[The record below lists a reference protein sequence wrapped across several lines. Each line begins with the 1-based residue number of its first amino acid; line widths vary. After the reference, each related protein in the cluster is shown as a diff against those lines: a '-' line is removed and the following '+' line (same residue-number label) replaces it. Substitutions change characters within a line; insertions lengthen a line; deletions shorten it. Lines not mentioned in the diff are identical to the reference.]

1 MSTFLDALKGKNTKP
16 NTSTTTARRVKA
28 VQVPT
33 EVAMLQRKDYMGG
46 LTANNAVTHSTT
58 KSPLVDLFFQIG
70 SMRNVPAR
78 NRAEEFLKAYRA
90 NPLDALRMIFYAR
103 DVRGGQGERETFR
116 VMFRVLCLEDPAVAA
131 LNLHL
136 VPVYGRWDD
145 LYVTQGTTLEASAVS
160 LWATAIKA
168 KDGLACK
175 WAPREKSAR
184 SEWAL
189 RLRNHLGWNAK
200 AYRKFIAGNSKTVEQ
215 QMCAGDWET
224 ITYEHVPAQAMSR
237 LRKAFAKQDG
247 ERFTAFKG
255 AVKYGKTKINAGTAI
270 HPHEI
275 LAKMR
280 TSGTWGYSRN
290 AWGSGYGYS
299 GTATYKHDDTLELQW
314 NALKDFAGKS
324 GRQALVVADVSGSME
339 AQLSDSKAQMIDV
352 AIAIAV
358 YCGERLSGP
367 YKDHAVTFSDKPAL
381 VDFSGEKTLAAKATK
396 VGTSNWGGSTNLEAV
411 FDLILGAAMRFGLTQ
426 DELPSTLIVVSDME
440 FNSAGRGTNY
450 ATVAKKFAQAG
461 FRLPEVV
468 WWNVNARP
476 GNNPVTKHET
486 GTALIS
492 GYSPSILSQ
501 VLGADLMTPERIMRK
516 VLDGQRYEAVRIQS

>member
-1 MSTFLDALKGKNTKP
+1 MSRFMDALKGKTAR
-16 NTSTTTARRVKA
+16 TSSTTTPQRVKA
-28 VQVPT
+28 VKVPT
-33 EVAMLQRKDYMGG
+33 EVALLQRTDYTGG
-46 LTANNAVTHSTT
+46 RTANAAVTHST
-58 KSPLVDLFFQIG
+58 SQSALVDLFFQIG
-70 SMRNVPAR
+70 AMRNVPAR
-78 NRAEEFLKAYRA
+78 NRAEEFLKAYRL

-145 LYVTQGTTLEASAVS
+145 MYVTQGTTLEAGAVN

-189 RLRNHLGWNAK
+189 RLRNALGWSAK
-200 AYRKFIAGNSKTVEQ
+200 AYRKFIAANSKTVEQ
-215 QMCAGDWET
+215 AMCAGDWET

-237 LRKAFAKQDG
+237 LRKAFAKHDG

-275 LAKMR
+275 LAMMR
-280 TSGTWGYSRN
+280 TTGTRSYRH
-290 AWGSGYGYS
+290 GYGY
-299 GTATYKHDDTLELQW
+299 GYAGNATYRHDDTLELQW
-314 NALKDFAGKS
+314 KALKDFAGKS
-324 GRQALVVADVSGSME
+324 GRNALVVTDVSGSME
-339 AQLSDSKAQMIDV
+339 IRLADSKAQIIDV

-367 YKDHAVTFSDKPAL
+367 YKDHAVTFSDKPTL
-381 VDFSGEKTLAAKATK
+381 VDFSKEKTLAAKATK
-396 VGTSNWGGSTNLEAV
+396 VGTANWAGSTNIEAV
-411 FDLILGAAMRFGLTQ
+411 FDLILGAAVRYGLTQ

-440 FNSAGRGTNY
+440 FNHAGRGTNY
-450 ATVAKKFAQAG
+450 AKAANKFAQAG
-461 FRLPEVV
+461 FKLPEIV

-476 GNNPVTKHET
+476 GNNPVRKHET

-501 VLGADLMTPERIMRK
+501 VLGSDLMTPERVMRK